1 MKINCIQKMTMFL
14 AVLIFGCAVVLAE
27 PPPPPPDCNSP
38 PPDSNAPMCKVK
50 RPHMREGAGW
60 FMQGLSE
67 KLNLTD
73 TQKAAIKPT
82 FANDANAIKAV
93 RQDGS
98 LTEEQKMA
106 KIKEIRENG
115 RKKINAILTPEQQKE
130 FAELKNRPRH
140 RMREFAENR
149 LEMLSEKLNLTD
161 AQKTTL
167 KPILA
172 TEANDIKAV
181 WQDKSLSK
189 EQKQSK
195 ASGIREAANT
205 KINAVLTPEQQAK
218 WTELKKEHAMWM
230 HHKGMHRRAPGEGP
244 PPEEPKPADSNS

>member
-1 MKINCIQKMTMFL
+1 MKTNCIQKMTMFL
-14 AVLIFGCAVVLAE
+14 AVLIFGCAVVFAE
-27 PPPPPPDCNSP
+27 TPPPPPESNSP
-38 PPDSNAPMCKVK
+38 MCNIKGP
-50 RPHMREGAGW
+50 RMREGPGW
-60 FMQGLSE
+60 FMRELSE

-73 TQKAAIKPT
+73 AQKVAIKPI
-82 FANDANAIKAV
+82 FANDANAIKTV

-115 RKKINAILTPEQQKE
+115 RKQINAILTPEQQKE
-130 FAELKNRPRH
+130 FAEMKNRPLH
-140 RMREFAENR
+140 RMGEFTENR
-149 LEMLSEKLNLTD
+149 LEMLSKKLNLTD
-161 AQKTTL
+161 SQKTTL
-167 KPILA
+167 KPIFA
-172 TEANDIKAV
+172 AEANDIKAV

-218 WTELKKEHAMWM
+218 WTELKKERAMWM
-230 HHKGMHRRAPGEGP
+230 HHKGMHRRHPGEGQP
-244 PPEEPKPADSNS
+244 PPEEPKPTDSNS